1 MEVSKRAQIRKNL
14 NAYTFDA
21 SCYLE
26 PHINTVS
33 IDAPDPEKK
42 LLSLFDKLTKQF
54 SDLSLEIEEDV
65 SGLQKQARQTER
77 QLLHEMEYNAA
88 KLVEVG
94 DAVDSVKLGFD
105 LASEGAVR
113 IGSKL
118 SAAERERSHIEK
130 SIELLGYI
138 KVFQATS
145 ADTYTSA
152 VKENATARELRDV
165 LPVGLQKKNWG
176 TISEILHDLKKILY
190 ELNSPEIKNANNN
203 ITRVADRVE
212 MELLQEFEKV
222 IINIISDKH
231 EDPRLIERA
240 RELAEWLHLYNNGQA
255 IQKRYIFTIVQ
266 HRIPNDSFFQNSVGF
281 SEHGGLVGGTGGG
294 IRTSKS
300 APNSKGPATPAT
312 TMGWLWGTK
321 PTNAAQMS
329 YSQHQAGDGDDN
341 FSDGGESTPGQS
353 THYPLVKTASMESGG
368 GYSGSG
374 GLSLMDHLS
383 GLFSMINTVCQEQ
396 FSIIRSV
403 FPAHTVAKVTRMLI
417 QRIFN
422 DPAFGIQ
429 ARVDAILC
437 PAPPQPPLSLPDYLD
452 ALVIVREKL
461 SALFLLLLEC
471 CSHPSMRGMG
481 SESAAL
487 KKAKIP
493 LPYGRSKR
501 SHHDE
506 DSHRGGRK
514 DYNTAGL
521 AMEGDGGGNGG
532 GAGGLGHQSGNMF
545 VDADEEAEEI
555 LHSDAEI
562 RDFFDDQ
569 VTTQLSYFC

>member
-1 MEVSKRAQIRKNL
+1 MVENMEVSKRAQIRKNL

-21 SCYLE
+21 SSYLE
-26 PHINTVS
+26 PHVSTVS
-33 IDAPDPEKK
+33 IDAADPEKK
-42 LLSLFDKLTKQF
+42 LFALFDKLTKQF
-54 SDLSLEIEEDV
+54 TDLSLDIEEDV
-65 SGLQKQARQTER
+65 TGLQNQARHTER
-77 QLLHEMEYNAA
+77 QLLHEMEYNSE

-94 DAVDSVKLGFD
+94 DAVDSVKLSFD

-113 IGSKL
+113 IGGKL

-138 KVFQATS
+138 KVFQDTP
-145 ADTYTSA
+145 ADKYTAA
-152 VKENATARELRDV
+152 VKENATAKELRDA
-165 LPVGLQKKNWG
+165 LPAGLQKKNWG
-176 TISEILHDLKKILY
+176 TISEMLHDLKKILF
-190 ELNSPEIKNANNN
+190 ELNSEDIRNANNN

-222 IINIISDKH
+222 IINLISDKH

-240 RELAEWLHLYNNGQA
+240 KELAEWLHLYNNGQS
-255 IQKRYIFTIVQ
+255 IQKRYIFTVVQ
-266 HRIPNDSFFQNSVGF
+266 HRIPNDTFFQNNVGF
-281 SEHGGLVGGTGGG
+281 SEHGGPGAGNKTVKNTP
-294 IRTSKS
+294 KS
-300 APNSKGPATPAT
+300 GAPTPST
-312 TMGWLWGTK
+312 TLGWLWGSK
-321 PTNAAQMS
+321 PTNAAQL
-329 YSQHQAGDGDDN
+329 SQSRHPGGEDDN
-341 FSDGGESTPGQS
+341 FSDDGSTPGQS
-353 THYPLVKTASMESGG
+353 THYPLIKTASMDSGG
-368 GYSGSG
+368 FTG

-396 FSIIRSV
+396 FSIIRNV
-403 FPAHTVAKVTRMLI
+403 FPAHTIAKVTRMLI

-487 KKAKIP
+487 KKAKIN
-493 LPYGRSKR
+493 LPYGRTKR
-501 SHHDE
+501 SNHDE
-506 DSHRGGRK
+506 GEQGKTYGSTNESR
-514 DYNTAGL
+514 AGN
-521 AMEGDGGGNGG
+521 GSTNHHGHGGGDHGHGHGN
-532 GAGGLGHQSGNMF
+532 HQSGGNMF

-562 RDFFDDQ
+562 REFFDDQ
-569 VTTQLSYFC
+569 VNKILNFFL